1 MVNPLLAPSALPY
14 GLPDFAHL
22 GVAEYRE
29 AIQAGMES
37 SLAAVREIIA
47 NPEPPTFDNTIAA
60 LERASVDLDR
70 ALAAFYTV
78 VPAHG
83 TDEIRDLRREL
94 SPALSAHS
102 DQIWM
107 DPALF
112 GRINEVATNGAG
124 ELAEDA
130 AYLTSRYQLTAR
142 LAGAELPEEDRAELS
157 SINTEIARL
166 RNEFSDRLLADTND
180 LAVHFDTAEQLDGL
194 SQEEL
199 DLCADAATEAGLDG
213 YVVALVNT
221 TIHPYLAV
229 LTNRDSRQRLYEAT
243 GQRGN
248 RNNEWDTKEIV
259 TALVSLRARRAALL
273 GFATHAHLK
282 TADQTVKSPTVIRE
296 RIWPLAEPALA
307 NMYREAEALQQ
318 LINDRAHQS
327 GEQTFELAPWDWAF
341 YTELLQQQTFDLDS
355 AELRPYF
362 ELDAVLH
369 QGVFH
374 AATELYGIT
383 FQQRDDLGGYH
394 PDVRVYEV
402 FNEDGSGLGLL
413 LYDPFARPTKQ
424 GGAWMNS
431 PVSQSRMLGAAPVVC
446 QNLNLPKP
454 REGAPVLLAL
464 DNLRTAFHEFGHALH
479 GLLSDVYWPSQ
490 SGTSVPRDFVEYPS
504 QVNELWITWPSVLA
518 NYARHQQTG
527 EPLPADLAAKLSA
540 LGTFNQGFSTTEY
553 LGAALLDQELHALA
567 DGDQIDDLERW
578 TEQALDRIGL
588 ANPYVAPRYRPWYF
602 SHIFA
607 NNYDGAY
614 YSYLW
619 SEILDA
625 DTSDWFTSN
634 GGLDRALGQKFRDEL
649 LSRGDSRDP
658 MTSVAAVLGRQP
670 DITPLLV
677 RRGLL
682 TADA

>member
-1 MVNPLLAPSALPY
+1 MVNPLLAPSTLPY
-14 GLPDFAHL
+14 GLPDFARL

-37 SLAAVREIIA
+37 SLAAVREVIA

-142 LAGAELPEEDRAELS
+142 LAGAELPEEERAELS

-180 LAVHFDTAEQLDGL
+180 LAVHFDTASQLDGL

-221 TIHPYLAV
+221 TVHPYLAV
-229 LTNRDSRQRLYEAT
+229 LTNRESRQRLYEAT
-243 GQRGN
+243 AQRGN

-259 TALVSLRARRAALL
+259 TELVSLRARRAALL

-318 LINDRAHQS
+318 LINDRSHQS

-362 ELDAVLH
+362 ELDAVLR

-374 AATELYGIT
+374 AATQLYGIT

-454 REGAPVLLAL
+454 REGAPVLLTL

-567 DGDQIDDLERW
+567 DGEQIDDLERW

-607 NNYDGAY
+607 NTYDGAY

-625 DTSDWFTSN
+625 DTSDWFTNN
-634 GGLDRALGQKFRDEL
+634 GGLDRALGQRFRDEL

-658 MTSVAAVLGRQP
+658 MASVQALLGRQP

>member
-1 MVNPLLAPSALPY
+1 MVNPLLAPSTLPY
-14 GLPDFAHL
+14 GLPDFARL

-37 SLAAVREIIA
+37 SLAAVREVIA

-130 AYLTSRYQLTAR
+130 AYLTSRYQLTTR
-142 LAGAELPEEDRAELS
+142 LAGAELPEEERAELS

-221 TIHPYLAV
+221 TVHPYLAV
-229 LTNRDSRQRLYEAT
+229 LTNRESRQRLYEAT
-243 GQRGN
+243 AQRGN

-259 TALVSLRARRAALL
+259 TELVSLRARRAALL

-374 AATELYGIT
+374 AATQLYGIT

-454 REGAPVLLAL
+454 REGAPVLLTL

-567 DGDQIDDLERW
+567 DGEQIDDLERW

>member
-1 MVNPLLAPSALPY
+1 MVNPLLAPSTLPY
-14 GLPDFAHL
+14 GLPDFARL

-37 SLAAVREIIA
+37 SLAAVREVIA

-221 TIHPYLAV
+221 TVHPYLAV
-229 LTNRDSRQRLYEAT
+229 LTNRESRQRLYEAT
-243 GQRGN
+243 AQRGN

-259 TALVSLRARRAALL
+259 TELVSLRARRAALL

-374 AATELYGIT
+374 AATQLYGIT

-454 REGAPVLLAL
+454 REGAPVLLTL

-567 DGDQIDDLERW
+567 DGEQIDDLERW

>member
-1 MVNPLLAPSALPY
+1 MVNPLLAPSTLPY
-14 GLPDFAHL
+14 GLPDFARL

-130 AYLTSRYQLTAR
+130 AYLTSRYQLTTR
-142 LAGAELPEEDRAELS
+142 LAGAELPEEERAELS

-221 TIHPYLAV
+221 TVHPYLAV
-229 LTNRDSRQRLYEAT
+229 LTNRESRQRLYEAT
-243 GQRGN
+243 AQRGN

-259 TALVSLRARRAALL
+259 TELVSLRARRAALL

-318 LINDRAHQS
+318 LINDRSHQS

-362 ELDAVLH
+362 ELDAVLR

-374 AATELYGIT
+374 AATQLYGIT

-454 REGAPVLLAL
+454 REGAPVLLTL

-607 NNYDGAY
+607 NTYDGAY

-625 DTSDWFTSN
+625 DTSDWFTNN
-634 GGLDRALGQKFRDEL
+634 GGLDRALGQRFRDEL

-658 MTSVAAVLGRQP
+658 MASVQALLGRQP

>member
-1 MVNPLLAPSALPY
+1 MVNPLLAPSTLPY
-14 GLPDFAHL
+14 GLPDFARL

-130 AYLTSRYQLTAR
+130 AYLTSRYQLTTR
-142 LAGAELPEEDRAELS
+142 LAGAELPEEERAELS

-221 TIHPYLAV
+221 TVHPYLAV
-229 LTNRDSRQRLYEAT
+229 LTNRESRQRLYEAT
-243 GQRGN
+243 AQRGN

-259 TALVSLRARRAALL
+259 TELVSLRARRAALL

-318 LINDRAHQS
+318 LINDRSHQS

-362 ELDAVLH
+362 ELDAVLR

-374 AATELYGIT
+374 
-383 FQQRDDLGGYH
+383 
-394 PDVRVYEV
+394 
-402 FNEDGSGLGLL
+402 
-413 LYDPFARPTKQ
+413 
-424 GGAWMNS
+424 
-431 PVSQSRMLGAAPVVC
+431 
-446 QNLNLPKP
+446 
-454 REGAPVLLAL
+454 
-464 DNLRTAFHEFGHALH
+464 
-479 GLLSDVYWPSQ
+479 LS
-490 SGTSVPRDFVEYPS
+490 
-504 QVNELWITWPSVLA
+504 LI
-518 NYARHQQTG
+518 
-527 EPLPADLAAKLSA
+527 
-540 LGTFNQGFSTTEY
+540 
-553 LGAALLDQELHALA
+553 
-567 DGDQIDDLERW
+567 
-578 TEQALDRIGL
+578 
-588 ANPYVAPRYRPWYF
+588 
-602 SHIFA
+602 HI
-607 NNYDGAY
+607 
-614 YSYLW
+614 
-619 SEILDA
+619 
-625 DTSDWFTSN
+625 
-634 GGLDRALGQKFRDEL
+634 
-649 LSRGDSRDP
+649 
-658 MTSVAAVLGRQP
+658 
-670 DITPLLV
+670 
-677 RRGLL
+677 
-682 TADA
+682 